1 MHYVYKDNNR
11 IYSSILCRFY
21 IWFFF
26 LRSLLVS
33 KKENVWPCRQ
43 HQKSNLLY
51 FWQSIGTWTDTIFMN
66 GSREE
71 WNGIFTK
78 SSKSKEK
85 FDYTSP
91 NFSTWLCCTRKCE
104 HELILFECKINYAK
118 TFELIFIWNIST
130 LRVLFSFPRALFMF
144 QPMFSYRLHNSK
156 TNKYVASKW
165 LNYFQ
170 KYKFSS
176 FV

>member
-1 MHYVYKDNNR
+1 MHYLPNVKCIMYTR
-11 IYSSILCRFY
+11 TTIEFILL
-21 IWFFF
+21 FFVVF
-26 LRSLLVS
+26 TFDSFFWGLYLYP

-71 WNGIFTK
+71 WTGIFTK

-130 LRVLFSFPRALFMF
+130 LRVLFSFSRALFMF
-144 QPMFSYRLHNSK
+144 QPMFSHI
-156 TNKYVASKW
+156 V
-165 LNYFQ
+165 
-170 KYKFSS
+170 
-176 FV
+176 

>member
-1 MHYVYKDNNR
+1 MHYLPNVKCIMYTR
-11 IYSSILCRFY
+11 TTIEFILLF
-21 IWFFF
+21 FVVFTFDSFF

-130 LRVLFSFPRALFMF
+130 LRVLFSFPRGLFMF
-144 QPMFSYRLHNSK
+144 QPMFSHI
-156 TNKYVASKW
+156 V
-165 LNYFQ
+165 
-170 KYKFSS
+170 
-176 FV
+176 

>member
-1 MHYVYKDNNR
+1 MHYLPNVKCIMYTR
-11 IYSSILCRFY
+11 TTIEFILL
-21 IWFFF
+21 FFVVF
-26 LRSLLVS
+26 TFDSFFWGLYLYP

-71 WNGIFTK
+71 WTGIFTK

-91 NFSTWLCCTRKCE
+91 NFSTWLCRTRKCE

-144 QPMFSYRLHNSK
+144 QPMFSHI
-156 TNKYVASKW
+156 V
-165 LNYFQ
+165 
-170 KYKFSS
+170 
-176 FV
+176 

>member
-11 IYSSILCRFY
+11 IYSSFLCRFY

-144 QPMFSYRLHNSK
+144 QPMFSHIVYIILKLIN
-156 TNKYVASKW
+156 V
-165 LNYFQ
+165 
-170 KYKFSS
+170 
-176 FV
+176 

>member
-1 MHYVYKDNNR
+1 MHYLPNVKCIMYTR
-11 IYSSILCRFY
+11 TTIEFILL
-21 IWFFF
+21 FFVVF
-26 LRSLLVS
+26 TFDSFFWGLYLYP

-71 WNGIFTK
+71 WTGISTK

-91 NFSTWLCCTRKCE
+91 NFSTWLCRTRKCE

-118 TFELIFIWNIST
+118 TFELIFIWKIST
-130 LRVLFSFPRALFMF
+130 LRVLFSFSRALFMF
-144 QPMFSYRLHNSK
+144 QPMFSHII
-156 TNKYVASKW
+156 
-165 LNYFQ
+165 
-170 KYKFSS
+170 
-176 FV
+176 

>member
-1 MHYVYKDNNR
+1 MHYLPNVKCIMYTR
-11 IYSSILCRFY
+11 TTIEFILL
-21 IWFFF
+21 FFVVF
-26 LRSLLVS
+26 TFDSFFWGLYLYP

-71 WNGIFTK
+71 WTGISTK

-91 NFSTWLCCTRKCE
+91 NFSTWLCRTRKCE

-130 LRVLFSFPRALFMF
+130 LRVLFSFSRALFMF
-144 QPMFSYRLHNSK
+144 QPMFSHI
-156 TNKYVASKW
+156 V
-165 LNYFQ
+165 
-170 KYKFSS
+170 
-176 FV
+176 